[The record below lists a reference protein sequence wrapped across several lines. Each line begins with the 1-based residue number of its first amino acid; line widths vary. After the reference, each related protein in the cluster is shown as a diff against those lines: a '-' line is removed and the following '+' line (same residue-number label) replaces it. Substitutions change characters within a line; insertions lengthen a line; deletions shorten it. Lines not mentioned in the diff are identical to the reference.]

1 MVRLQLPENLMTSN
15 FRPLVAN
22 LSLALAVGFAL
33 LNSESTLAQTQT
45 KTSAVVPADQTI
57 TRQIYD
63 AFQRGQLDR
72 WDALFADD
80 VITNSSAKFG
90 VQGRAALKAWA
101 NEFLVAFAPRVDL
114 VDEILAID
122 AQGNGRA
129 VLTFNLNWKHVKPFF
144 GTLQPT
150 GRTGTSVEN
159 LIMTVRNG
167 KVVRMEVADTTVDLV
182 NYMYERGWVFP
193 QNIRP
198 IPIIRGIERPVDE
211 PAISLK

>member
-1 MVRLQLPENLMTSN
+1 MRLHSHENHMTSN
-15 FRPLVAN
+15 FRPSVAN
-22 LSLALAVGFAL
+22 LSLALAAGFTL
-33 LNSESTLAQTQT
+33 FLSESTLAQTRT
-45 KTSAVVPADQTI
+45 NTFAVVPADQTI
-57 TRQIYD
+57 TRQIYE

-80 VITNSSAKFG
+80 VVTNSSAKFG
-90 VQGRAALKAWA
+90 VQGRAAVKAWA
-101 NEFLVAFAPRVDL
+101 NEFLVAFAPRIDL

-129 VLTFNLNWKHVKPFF
+129 VMTFNLNWKHVKPLF

-150 GRTGTSVEN
+150 GRTGTSIEN

-198 IPIIRGIERPVDE
+198 VPIVRGIERPVDE